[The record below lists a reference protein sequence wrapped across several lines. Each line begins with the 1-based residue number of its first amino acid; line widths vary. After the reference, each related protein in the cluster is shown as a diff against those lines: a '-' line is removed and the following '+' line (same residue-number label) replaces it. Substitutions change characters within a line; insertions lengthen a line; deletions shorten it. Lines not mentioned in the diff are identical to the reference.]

1 MSAKDILKEAF
12 ESDSKLYEKTLDDNL
27 DVLKEMVSSI
37 SKILIM
43 LFEKGLINENDVEKY
58 FKSNEIDIALENFIN
73 KQNKN

>member
-1 MSAKDILKEAF
+1 MRVLKINSIIFFIF
-12 ESDSKLYEKTLDDNL
+12 ELDDNL
-27 DVLKEMVSSI
+27 DVLKEIISNI